1 MLETRLV
8 VDDHVFIVSGI
19 LVDLGLENA
28 VDKAVAAL
36 ALRSSHDEHVEIVFF
51 DERGIELHLRV
62 IGLCHVGRNRALLLG
77 SCHFLADV
85 SERGFDLHAEHLVEV
100 GVCVRIH
107 NEDGTLFLLAQI
119 IDDHA
124 AGGRLADATPLP
136 ATAMVCVAIGT
147 APLKAPYGSGRRIAR
162 RSTWVLVLNKVNQ
175 ARRFRDISDIVVL
188 VEGIPGWMP
197 STPQARYW
205 SIWLMVYSMPAF

>member
-124 AGGRLADATPLP
+124 AGGRLADAALTGDRDGMCCHWYCSFESALRLRQTNSPPEHVGFGFKQGQSGPPLSRY
-136 ATAMVCVAIGT
+136 
-147 APLKAPYGSGRRIAR
+147 KRHRR
-162 RSTWVLVLNKVNQ
+162 TC
-175 ARRFRDISDIVVL
+175 
-188 VEGIPGWMP
+188 
-197 STPQARYW
+197 
-205 SIWLMVYSMPAF
+205 